1 MKTKHAPA
9 SFLVPRAIGRSEGD
23 MIAHGHGEQL
33 ELFRETL
40 TRPAKLQLIA
50 MMGLSEPKRLDRSQ
64 YSKVADILRAM
75 GYEPDLRTDGK
86 TAFPTWMYETVEETG
101 LKLRQKSFPMFIRE
115 PAGHTKDGRRKWK
128 IGLVDLSILQ
138 DFGFYYEDEEGQ
150 PINLNEIPEAQLIK
164 YEAVKGKALFA
175 IPMVDKHGNVIK
187 NKDGKPRRRM
197 ANGVT
202 WTFTSRIAKLAE
214 DRQTA
219 WVFYAD
225 AVAILRRYL
234 PKPASFDLILKT
246 LFWTGAGQIEMS
258 HDKLVAHLG
267 IKTKDSRQAEAAIKA
282 AFTDALN
289 EGIIDKPVTVRPAGY
304 YQPSEKT
311 GKPRRKDM
319 VYQWKRSTKWQPA
332 RNLIAV
338 SEDSLEANIEGQTEG
353 SKDGKTDKGL

>member
-40 TRPAKLQLIA
+40 TRPAKLQIIA
-50 MMGLSEPKRLDRSQ
+50 MMGLSDPNKLDRSQ
-64 YSKVADILRAM
+64 YAKVADILRAM
-75 GYEPDLRTDGK
+75 GYEQDNRADGV
-86 TAFPTWMYETVEETG
+86 AFPTWMYETVEETG

-115 PAGHTKDGRRKWK
+115 PAGHMKDGRRKWK

-150 PINLNEIPEAQLIK
+150 PINLKDIPEDQLIK

-175 IPMVDKHGNVIK
+175 IPMVDKHGNVIR

-202 WTFTSRIAKLAE
+202 WTFTSRIARLAE

-246 LFWTGAGQIEMS
+246 LFWTGSGLIEMS

-267 IKTKDSRQAEAAIKA
+267 IKTKDSRQAAAAIAA
-282 AFTDALN
+282 AFADALK
-289 EGIIDKPVTVRPAGY
+289 EGIIDKPVTVRAAGY

-332 RNLIAV
+332 GNLIAV
-338 SEDSLEANIEGQTEG
+338 SDDSMEANIEDQTEG
-353 SKDGKTDKGL
+353 SEEGETDQSL

>member
-9 SFLVPRAIGRSEGD
+9 SFLVPQAIGRSEGD

-50 MMGLSEPKRLDRSQ
+50 MMGLSEPKHLDRSQ
-64 YSKVADILRAM
+64 YAKIADILRAM
-75 GYEPDLRTDGK
+75 GYEPNIRQDGA
-86 TAFPTWMYETVEETG
+86 TFLTWMYEAVEETG

-115 PAGHTKDGRRKWK
+115 PAGYMKDGRRKWK

-150 PINLNEIPEAQLIK
+150 PINLKEIPEDQLIK

-175 IPMVDKHGNVIK
+175 IPMVDKNGNVIK

-214 DRQTA
+214 NRATA
-219 WVFYAD
+219 WVFYAE

-246 LFWTGAGQIEMS
+246 LFWPGSGLIEMS

-282 AFTDALN
+282 AFNDALQ
-289 EGIIDKPVTVRPAGY
+289 EGIINKPVTVRPKGY

-319 VYQWKRSTKWQPA
+319 VYQWKLSAKWQPA

-338 SEDSLEANIEGQTEG
+338 SEDSLEANIEGQAEG
-353 SKDGKTDKGL
+353 SKNGKSDKSL